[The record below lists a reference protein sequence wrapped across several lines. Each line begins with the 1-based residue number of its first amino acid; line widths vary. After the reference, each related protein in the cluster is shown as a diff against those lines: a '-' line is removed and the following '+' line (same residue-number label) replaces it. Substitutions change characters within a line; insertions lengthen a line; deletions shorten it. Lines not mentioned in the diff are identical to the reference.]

1 MDANLQRSAGAETQ
15 SVRRSVRAHERR
27 TALPFRQRGTSGQQ
41 VGGGRAASAGI
52 GSGAA
57 KSAGAGQLT
66 TATSAWKSWYR
77 YLRTGSRCERQKQ
90 FAGGAGGFVVLVWG
104 SSMIAV
110 TIMVVMTIV
119 IIMIIMITTAVI
131 ASVTS
136 RIGVVSVLR
145 VTCAGNAGVPGS

>member
-1 MDANLQRSAGAETQ
+1 MEGWNWD
-15 SVRRSVRAHERR
+15 
-27 TALPFRQRGTSGQQ
+27 
-41 VGGGRAASAGI
+41 
-52 GSGAA
+52 
-57 KSAGAGQLT
+57 
-66 TATSAWKSWYR
+66 
-77 YLRTGSRCERQKQ
+77 LRTGSRCERQKK

-119 IIMIIMITTAVI
+119 IIMITTAVI

-136 RIGVVSVLR
+136 RIGVVRVIR

>member
-1 MDANLQRSAGAETQ
+1 MEG
-15 SVRRSVRAHERR
+15 
-27 TALPFRQRGTSGQQ
+27 
-41 VGGGRAASAGI
+41 
-52 GSGAA
+52 
-57 KSAGAGQLT
+57 
-66 TATSAWKSWYR
+66 WYR
-77 YLRTGSRCERQKQ
+77 YLSTRSGCERQKQ

-119 IIMIIMITTAVI
+119 IIMITTAVI

-136 RIGVVSVLR
+136 RIGVVSVIR